1 MFVGTACNM
10 LMHKCFCQNYRKLPP
25 VIITSWGKTEMGQ
38 DGDVNLGSSDW
49 SRPLW
54 IRESRLLFVLLVLV

>member
-1 MFVGTACNM
+1 MPFRS
-10 LMHKCFCQNYRKLPP
+10 NYRKLPP